1 MSSSSIIAKKAGF
14 TFKCIVLLMST
25 VGKYWFFKLWFIPTC
40 KLKLLMGY
48 FPNSIYKLKPG
59 VLPPMNVLTIEV
71 AATLAVVIFALKILS
86 HRELE
91 QLDCASLNEVGK

>member
-1 MSSSSIIAKKAGF
+1 
-14 TFKCIVLLMST
+14 
-25 VGKYWFFKLWFIPTC
+25 
-40 KLKLLMGY
+40 
-48 FPNSIYKLKPG
+48 
-59 VLPPMNVLTIEV
+59 MNVLTIEV